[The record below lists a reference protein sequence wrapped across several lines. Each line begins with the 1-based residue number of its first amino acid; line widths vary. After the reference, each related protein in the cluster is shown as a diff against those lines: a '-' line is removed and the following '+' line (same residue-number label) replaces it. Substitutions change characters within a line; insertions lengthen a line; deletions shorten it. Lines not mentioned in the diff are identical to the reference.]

1 MANSDNSTACA
12 AQGQG
17 LMKKALAI
25 SRRGKVTGEGLLAY
39 ITKSHLDAKP
49 APKAIVERNG
59 IFMIKDDLET
69 SSVEQDPALKALI
82 DAVIG

>member
-1 MANSDNSTACA
+1 MASFDNTTACA
-12 AQGQG
+12 TQGQG
-17 LMKKALAI
+17 LMKKALEI
-25 SRRGKVTGEGLLAY
+25 SRRGKVTGQGLLAH

-49 APKAIVERNG
+49 TPKAIVERNG
-59 IFMIKDDLET
+59 IFMIKEDLET